1 LEIQRYHIQTMIK
14 TNTLSFFTYRRYW
27 LGGLLVLFILSF
39 SQCTSTRKLKENQYL
54 LKKNKII
61 GDKSILT
68 NAELLSYVKQKPN
81 KKILSLFRFHLWV
94 YNLVDQEKFQA
105 EYSKKIEKRRLL
117 NEKRKQ
123 KNKKLRDAE
132 PFIFNKWLLTIGE
145 APVII
150 DTSIINRSSKQLEIL
165 LKNHGYFDAIVTDSV
180 KLNKK
185 SKTAEIFFKV
195 QVGTPYKL
203 KEIIFEIDDSIIET
217 IFNAS
222 RSESLLKED
231 NQYNSDVFNAER
243 DRITE
248 LLKNNGYYLFQ
259 KNFITYS
266 ADTSVGN
273 RKVDVALQ
281 INNPVKSIE
290 GYVDSTIVLNHV
302 RFKINDIYIKGDYQI
317 RTDTSVKF
325 DTLYYDNINYITSK
339 KLPYKPRVLKEALL
353 IQPHELYNKE
363 IAVKTYQR
371 IADFKAFKFINI
383 QFQPIDVDSS
393 DLLNCEIQVSPMK
406 RQSYTIQ
413 AQGTNTTGNLG
424 IAGDF
429 IYQNKNFFKGLEL
442 FEIRLNAALEAQ
454 QILSNVDDDIG
465 NISSFLPF
473 NTFLFGPEASLQIPK
488 IPKISRFLGAD
499 NQKTKYITSYNFQ
512 QRPDYKRTIF
522 NIAYSLTAKPNQY
535 VTHILNPFEVNF
547 INVNLSNTFENL
559 LNLSNNLFLKNS
571 FKSQLITASKF
582 SFIYNNQ
589 KIGKAKGFLFFQGNV
604 ESSGNI
610 LRASRKL
617 FKEPAINS
625 DSNFVVFGV
634 PFSQYV
640 RIDTDLRYYYYTGK
654 TSSLAFRNIIGI
666 GFPYGN
672 SGVMPFVKSFFGGGS
687 NGIRAWIARSL
698 GPGSYSDSAGIRF
711 DQIGDIKLEW
721 NAEYRAKIYKLIE
734 GAIFVD
740 AGNIWLRTPDP
751 FRPNAEFELKRF
763 YKEIAIGAGLGL
775 RLNFDF
781 FIIRLD
787 AAIPLRDPGF
797 PVNERWAFNRLD
809 AKRINLNFGIGYPF

>member
-1 LEIQRYHIQTMIK
+1 MGI
-14 TNTLSFFTYRRYW
+14 FFII
-27 LGGLLVLFILSF
+27 VFC

-54 LKKNKII
+54 LQKNKIT
-61 GDKSILT
+61 GDKTILT
-68 NAELLSYVKQKPN
+68 NAQLLSYVKQKPN
-81 KKILSLFRFHLWV
+81 KKILNLFKFHLFV
-94 YNLVDQEKFQA
+94 YNLVDQEKFQL
-105 EYSKKIEKRRLL
+105 EYAQKIEKRRML

-123 KNKKLRDAE
+123 KEKKLRNE
-132 PFIFNKWLLTIGE
+132 TPFIFNKWLLDIGE
-145 APVII
+145 APVIV

-165 LKNHGYFDAIVTDSV
+165 LKNNGYFDAIVTDSV
-180 KLNKK
+180 KLERKL
-185 SKTAEIFFKV
+185 KTAKIFFDV
-195 QVGTPYKL
+195 QVGIPYTIG
-203 KEIIFEIDDSIIET
+203 EVIFEIEDPVIQD

-222 RSESLLKED
+222 KSESLIKTG

-248 LLKNNGYYLFQ
+248 LLKNNGYFLFQ
-259 KNFITYS
+259 KNFISYS
-266 ADTSVGN
+266 ADSSVGN
-273 RKVDVALQ
+273 RKVDVAME

-290 GYVDSTIVLNHV
+290 GFVDSNIVTNHV
-302 RFKINDIYIKGDYQI
+302 RFKINEIYIKGDYQI
-317 RTDTSVKF
+317 RTDASVIF
-325 DTLYYDNINYITSK
+325 DTLFYDNIYYITSK
-339 KLPYKPRVLKEALL
+339 KLPYKPKVLKETLL
-353 IQPHELYNKE
+353 IQPHELYNKS
-363 IAVKTYQR
+363 IAAKTYQR

-383 QFQPIDVDSS
+383 QFQPVNVDSS

-413 AQGTNTTGNLG
+413 AQGTNTSGNLG

-442 FEIRLNAALEAQ
+442 FEIRLNAAVEVQ
-454 QILSNVDDDIG
+454 QILSNVDDNVG
-465 NISSFLPF
+465 NINSFLPF
-473 NTFLFGPEASLQIPK
+473 NTFLFGPEASIQLPK
-488 IPKISRFLGAD
+488 IPRITRFLGLN
-499 NQKTKYITSYNFQ
+499 NQKTKFITSYNFQ
-512 QRPDYKRTIF
+512 QRPDYQRTIF
-522 NIAYSLTAKPNQY
+522 NVAYSLTAKPNQY
-535 VTHILNPFEVNF
+535 VTHIFNPFEVNF
-547 INVNLSNTFENL
+547 ITVNLGNTFENL

-571 FKSQLITASKF
+571 FKSQLITATKF

-589 KIGKAKGFLFFQGNV
+589 KIGKAKGFIFFQGNV

-610 LRASRKL
+610 LKASRRL
-617 FKEPAINS
+617 FKNPAQNS
-625 DSNFVVFGV
+625 DNYYVVFGV

-654 TSSLAFRNIIGI
+654 TSSLAFRNIIGV

-734 GAIFVD
+734 GAFFVD
-740 AGNIWLRTPDP
+740 AGNIWLRKPDP
-751 FRPNAEFELKRF
+751 FRPNGEFKMDRF

-781 FIIRLD
+781 FIVRLD
-787 AAIPLRDPGF
+787 AAIPLRDPSF
-797 PVNERWAFNRLD
+797 PIDERWRFSKLD

>member
-1 LEIQRYHIQTMIK
+1 MIK
-14 TNTLSFFTYRRYW
+14 IDSLTISTLKKCRF
-27 LGGLLVLFILSF
+27 GGLLILIFILF
-39 SQCTSTRKLKENQYL
+39 SQCSPTRKLQENQYL
-54 LKKNKII
+54 LKKNKIQ

-81 KKILSLFRFHLWV
+81 KKILNLFRFHLFV
-94 YNLVDQEKFQA
+94 YNLVDQEKYKI
-105 EYSKKIEKRRLL
+105 EYPKQIEKRRLL
-117 NEKRKQ
+117 NEKRKLN
-123 KNKKLRDAE
+123 NKKLRNPE
-132 PFIFNKWLLTIGE
+132 PFNFDRWLLTIGE

-185 SKTAEIFFKV
+185 FKTAEIFFKII
-195 QVGTPYKL
+195 VGAPYTL
-203 KEIIFEIDDSIIET
+203 NEINFEIEDPIIKD

-222 RSESLLKED
+222 ISESILKTG
-231 NQYNSDVFNAER
+231 NQYNSDIFNNER
-243 DRITE
+243 NRITE
-248 LLKNNGYYLFQ
+248 LLKNNGYFLFQ
-259 KNFITYS
+259 KNYVSYS
-266 ADTSVGN
+266 ADSSVGK

-281 INNPVKSIE
+281 INNPVKSVA
-290 GYVDSTIVLNHV
+290 GYVDSTIEVEHV
-302 RFKINDIYIKGDYQI
+302 RFKINEIYIKGDYQI
-317 RTDTSVKF
+317 RTDTSFKF
-325 DTLYYDNINYITSK
+325 DTLFYDNVNYITSK
-339 KLPYKPRVLKEALL
+339 KLPYKPKVLKESLL
-353 IQPHELYNKE
+353 IVPHELYNKD
-363 IAVKTYQR
+363 IAANTYQR

-383 QFQPIDVDSS
+383 QFQPVNADSS

-406 RQSYTIQ
+406 RQSYTFQ

-442 FEIRLNAALEAQ
+442 FEIRLNAALEVQ
-454 QILSNVDDDIG
+454 QILSNVDNDEN

-473 NTFLFGPEASLQIPK
+473 NTFLIGPEASLQLPK
-488 IPKISRFLGAD
+488 IPKIARILGSN
-499 NQKTKYITSYNFQ
+499 NQKTKFISSYNFQ
-512 QRPDYKRTIF
+512 LRPDYKRTIF
-522 NIAYSLTAKPNQY
+522 NVAYSLTAKPNQF
-535 VTHILNPFEVNF
+535 VTHILNPLEVNF
-547 INVNLSNTFENL
+547 INVNLGNTFEDL
-559 LNLSNNLFLKNS
+559 LNQSNNLFLKNS
-571 FKSQLITASKF
+571 FKSQLITATKF

-589 KIGKAKGFLFFQGNV
+589 KVGKAKGFLFFQGNI

-610 LRASRKL
+610 LKASRRL
-617 FKEPAINS
+617 FKNPAQNA
-625 DSNFVVFGV
+625 DSNYVLFGV

-640 RIDTDLRYYYYTGK
+640 RFDTDLRYYHYLGK
-654 TSSLAFRNIIGI
+654 TNSLAFRSIIGV
-666 GFPYGN
+666 GFPFGN
-672 SGVMPFVKSFFGGGS
+672 SDVMPFVKSFFGGGS

-698 GPGSYSDSAGIRF
+698 GPGSYSDFVGILF

-740 AGNIWLRTPDP
+740 AGNIWLRKPDP
-751 FRPNAEFELKRF
+751 FRPNGEFELKRF

-781 FIIRLD
+781 FIVRLD

-797 PVNERWAFNRLD
+797 PENERWRFSNLD
-809 AKRINLNFGIGYPF
+809 PKRINLNFGIGYPF